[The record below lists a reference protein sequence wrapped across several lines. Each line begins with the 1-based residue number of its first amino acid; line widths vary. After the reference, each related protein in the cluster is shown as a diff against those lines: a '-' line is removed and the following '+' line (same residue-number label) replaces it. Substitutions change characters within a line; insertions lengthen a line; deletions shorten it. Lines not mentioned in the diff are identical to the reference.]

1 MSDNTPLSVSEEK
14 EISESYEKG
23 KVVLNEEPLYV
34 MTVELEKG
42 KSENIKIFRD
52 SNPDKLAF
60 EFCKIHNLDF
70 SSLTYLTSQIKK
82 LFENI
87 PQGVQSVLH
96 NNTQSNEC
104 IIEEDEEDNQTN
116 DQRMSSQK
124 ENSIDNSNE
133 RPQMKKES
141 DSNAI
146 PWKRDT
152 SKLFSY
158 NEFYNRLRQSL
169 IDKSNKECVYCKT
182 APSKG
187 FYSNKQGN
195 YSKSIFSKR
204 SACSHM
210 TIAKNEEMIID
221 FFNKCTPLD
230 DIYQNTFTHSSIYNK
245 LKETAKTTNE
255 QPSYNNS
262 IKNNTY
268 LSNSSVNTSDNKKQR
283 SLIKNAKKMNIFS
296 SSGIRLCKERNDL
309 NQISILR
316 KELSSKKEKNDNKN
330 ITQSQLHKKLSMFC
344 STAKTSR
351 NEKVNEKKVLY
362 RNNHANTI
370 HECSAIEGKN
380 RMNHKKKEMF
390 RRIFQLMKGDA
401 MKIKRIPNIIYKII
415 HPIVNE
421 SNYKIEEEEFIKK
434 GMKLYEMLSLNEK
447 KVLLQYCI

>member
-87 PQGVQSVLH
+87 PQGVQSILH

-169 IDKSNKECVYCKT
+169 IDKSNKECVYSKT

-268 LSNSSVNTSDNKKQR
+268 LSNSSVNTSDNNKQR
-283 SLIKNAKKMNIFS
+283 SLIKNAKQMNIFS
-296 SSGIRLCKERNDL
+296 SPGIRHCKEKNDL

-316 KELSSKKEKNDNKN
+316 KELSSKKDNN
-330 ITQSQLHKKLSMFC
+330 TITQSQLHKKVSMFC
-344 STAKTSR
+344 SKAKTSR
-351 NEKVNEKKVLY
+351 NEKKNQKKVLY

-370 HECSAIEGKN
+370 HECSSLEKRNGMYN
-380 RMNHKKKEMF
+380 KKKEMF

-415 HPIVNE
+415 QPIVN
-421 SNYKIEEEEFIKK
+421 YKIQEEEFIKE
-434 GMKLYEMLSLNEK
+434 GMKLYEMLSINEK
-447 KVLLQYCI
+447 KVLLQYSI